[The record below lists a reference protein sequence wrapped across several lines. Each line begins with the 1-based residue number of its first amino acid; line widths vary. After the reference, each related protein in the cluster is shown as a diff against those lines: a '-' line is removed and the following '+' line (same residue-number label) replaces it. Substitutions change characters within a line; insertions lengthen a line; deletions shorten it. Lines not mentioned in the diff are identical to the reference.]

1 MSNLHQLTIRIE
13 EDDFQKM
20 SYWASKKEMSLSE
33 YIKAALDLKIRWD
46 NQDYDLPPLE
56 IQRLNQLIDVI
67 TLLSE
72 NQKSLESV
80 VISRFDALLALT
92 QGDTYLL
99 DGDAGES
106 DGMDDEDGDV

>member
-1 MSNLHQLTIRIE
+1 MAKLHQLTVRIE
-13 EDDFQKM
+13 EEDFQKM
-20 SYWASKKEMSLSE
+20 QYWANKKGMSLSE
-33 YIKAALDLKIRWD
+33 YITAAVDLKIRWD
-46 NQDYDLPPLE
+46 VQDYDLPPLE

-67 TLLSE
+67 TILSE

-99 DGDAGES
+99 DGSSGES
-106 DGMDDEDGDV
+106 DGFEDGDA